1 MKKFKKLT
9 ALALALALALSLCL
23 TGCSS
28 GGDAGGSTASAD
40 STGTDGGDPLKVVL
54 LITSNLGDQGFY
66 DSANDGLKLIE
77 QELALKCR
85 PSKWDRTLPST
96 SRISAMWPEQDW
108 DYIIIGSSPAVDAA
122 NMLIPEYPEKK
133 FIMFDTE
140 VDWSSGDFSNLY
152 CVQYKQNEASFRRV
166 LQRLCSPPKASAP
179 TLKKSLAVWVAA
191 TTRSSTIL

>member
-77 QELALKCR
+77 QELGAEVQTIEMGQD
-85 PSKWDRTLPST
+85 PSKYEPYIRDV
-96 SRISAMWPEQDW
+96 AEQDW

-122 NMLIPEYPEKK
+122 QYAYSRIPGK
-133 FIMFDTE
+133 E
-140 VDWSSGDFSNLY
+140 VYHVRYGSGL
-152 CVQYKQNEASFRRV
+152 ELRRFFKSV
-166 LQRLCSPPKASAP
+166 LC
-179 TLKKSLAVWVAA
+179 AV
-191 TTRSSTIL
+191 

>member
-77 QELALKCR
+77 QELGAEVQTIEMGQD
-85 PSKWDRTLPST
+85 PSKYEPYIRDV
-96 SRISAMWPEQDW
+96 AEQDW

-140 VDWSSGDFSNLY
+140 VDWSSAIFRICTVCSISRT
-152 CVQYKQNEASFRRV
+152 KPASWRV
-166 LQRLCSPPKASAP
+166 LQRPCSPPKASVP
-179 TLKKSLAVWVAA
+179 TLKKSLAVWAAA

>member
-77 QELALKCR
+77 QELGAEVQTIEMGQD
-85 PSKWDRTLPST
+85 PSK
-96 SRISAMWPEQDW
+96 
-108 DYIIIGSSPAVDAA
+108 Y
-122 NMLIPEYPEKK
+122 
-133 FIMFDTE
+133 
-140 VDWSSGDFSNLY
+140 
-152 CVQYKQNEASFRRV
+152 
-166 LQRLCSPPKASAP
+166 
-179 TLKKSLAVWVAA
+179 
-191 TTRSSTIL
+191 